1 VSSPATSAV
10 PVPAFTAQ
18 PLVWRSCDVI
28 FQCSTM
34 TVPLDYANPS
44 GSKIGIAV
52 IRLRST
58 SKNRIGSV
66 VLNPGGPGGSG
77 ITYEL
82 SVAKVVQQ
90 ELNDRFDVVSFDPR
104 GVGASDPIR
113 CLTTAQEDAYVG
125 FLANPADPAQVAEQ
139 ASLAKEFASACEARN
154 GPLLAHVG
162 TVNTA
167 RDLDVLRGAIGDSK
181 LTYIGAS
188 YGTYLGAIYAS
199 MFPTHVRAL
208 VLDGAVDPSASMTT
222 VDHRQ
227 AQGFELA
234 LHSYIASCVSSSA
247 CPLGRSA
254 ATAEGKLDALLSSL
268 DAKPLPGQGS
278 RTVNK
283 AIGLNAV
290 ALAMY
295 SPTLWP
301 SLTAALQSAFAGK
314 GSRLLALSD
323 EEAERTSSGYT
334 NLIDSNVAINCA
346 DRPGPSGGIAGYAAA
361 AASGVVDGPTFGVA
375 IGWALPPCA
384 YWPVPPESTP
394 APVSKLPGLPTVLV
408 VGTIRDPATP
418 YAQAVSLSSQL
429 QGRLLTY
436 NGDGHTAYLRGSAC
450 IDRAVN
456 AYVLAGALPASGLV
470 CQPG

>member
-1 VSSPATSAV
+1 
-10 PVPAFTAQ
+10 VPAFTAQ
-18 PLVWRSCDVI
+18 PLVWHTCNI
-28 FQCSTM
+28 TFQCSTM
-34 TVPLDYANPS
+34 TVPLDYANP
-44 GSKIGIAV
+44 GGTKIGIAV
-52 IRLRST
+52 IRLRAS
-58 SKNRIGSV
+58 SQSRIGSV

-77 ITYEL
+77 ISYEL
-82 SVAKVVQQ
+82 AVARVMRQD
-90 ELNDRFDVVSFDPR
+90 LGGHFDVVSFDPR

-113 CLTTAQEDAYVG
+113 CLTTAQEDTYVG

-139 ASLAKEFASACEARN
+139 ATLAKEFAAGCSARS

-162 TVNTA
+162 TVDTA
-167 RDLDVLRGAIGDSK
+167 RDLDVLRGALGDSK

-208 VLDGAVDPSASMTT
+208 VLDGAVNPAAPMTT
-222 VDHRQ
+222 VDHLQ

-234 LHSYIASCVSSSA
+234 LHSYIASCVKSA
-247 CPLGRSA
+247 SCPLGTSA
-254 ATAEGKLDALLSSL
+254 ATSEGKLDALLSALASN
-268 DAKPLPGQGS
+268 PLPGQGS

-301 SLTAALQSAFAGK
+301 SLTAALQSAFAGN

-334 NLIDSNVAINCA
+334 NLIDANVAINCI
-346 DRPGPSGGIAGYAAA
+346 DRPGPSGGIAGYVAAA
-361 AASGVVDGPTFGVA
+361 AAGAADGPTFGEA

-384 YWPVPPESTP
+384 YWPV
-394 APVSKLPGLPTVLV
+394 APVSSPASVSRLPGLPNVLV
-408 VGTIRDPATP
+408 IGTIRDPATP
-418 YAQAVSLSSQL
+418 YSQAVSLATQL
-429 QGRLLTY
+429 GGRLLTY
-436 NGDGHTAYLRGSAC
+436 NGDGHTAYLRGSLC
-450 IDRAVN
+450 VDRAVDS
-456 AYVLAGALPASGLV
+456 YLLSGALPTSGLV